1 MEAGEASFFQLVEL
15 FPVQEPCRKAYRKF
29 CFFLE
34 TANGFANLFY
44 VAVRKGT
51 ARGHDGVTRN
61 ACGFFLLGVFNNFV
75 GAEELV
81 FGCAGVVVAALGAVL
96 AVFGATPA
104 AGVHDRA
111 EVKVVTVEFFADF
124 VGGIA
129 EFLQVFTQKLDCL
142 FAGNFVAAQ
151 YFFFKFLD
159 KRHFLLLEHFSRANI
174 EKICYIKK
182 ANTYS
187 IKGEFMLKKLF
198 LSAAVVALVFTACD
212 SDSSTSPKNDDQPK
226 GNSTE
231 QSGVE
236 QSGPTNNSTA
246 EIKETVA
253 TDAGAEVPCSVEK
266 LSANSFLMTMKE
278 DGAVSRITTTI
289 VGDQAEID
297 YVTEYGESVPTA
309 TIQALCESNKQ
320 EALTKNAT
328 VTCDGRT
335 MTIHEVDGAEIGF
348 DGALESAKQVC
359 KSMNA
364 YLSENSSDP
373 EEPDQTPVSNPG
385 ASGKATCQV
394 VENTDT
400 FFKMVAIQP
409 DSVTMSISME
419 YKDGLVVTTGEIVF
433 EDTFAQTDVD
443 KYCAEAKAEIA
454 AAAEEEVELDVVCDG
469 RKIVESYS
477 EEYPMNILPYAVPE
491 MKASCDEIQRTGVIP
506 DDDEESL
513 F

>member
-1 MEAGEASFFQLVEL
+1 
-15 FPVQEPCRKAYRKF
+15 
-29 CFFLE
+29 
-34 TANGFANLFY
+34 
-44 VAVRKGT
+44 
-51 ARGHDGVTRN
+51 
-61 ACGFFLLGVFNNFV
+61 
-75 GAEELV
+75 
-81 FGCAGVVVAALGAVL
+81 
-96 AVFGATPA
+96 
-104 AGVHDRA
+104 
-111 EVKVVTVEFFADF
+111 
-124 VGGIA
+124 
-129 EFLQVFTQKLDCL
+129 
-142 FAGNFVAAQ
+142 
-151 YFFFKFLD
+151 
-159 KRHFLLLEHFSRANI
+159 
-174 EKICYIKK
+174 
-182 ANTYS
+182 
-187 IKGEFMLKKLF
+187 MLKKLF
-198 LSAAVVALVFTACD
+198 LSAAIVALVFTACD
-212 SDSSTSPKNDDQPK
+212 SDSSTSPKNDEQPK
-226 GNSTE
+226 DNVSE
-231 QSGVE
+231 QSGSINGDGADNTVV
-236 QSGPTNNSTA
+236 QTNPVSANTST
-246 EIKETVA
+246 
-253 TDAGAEVPCSVEK
+253 EVPCSVEK

-373 EEPDQTPVSNPG
+373 EEPNQTPVSNPG

>member
-1 MEAGEASFFQLVEL
+1 
-15 FPVQEPCRKAYRKF
+15 
-29 CFFLE
+29 
-34 TANGFANLFY
+34 
-44 VAVRKGT
+44 
-51 ARGHDGVTRN
+51 
-61 ACGFFLLGVFNNFV
+61 
-75 GAEELV
+75 
-81 FGCAGVVVAALGAVL
+81 
-96 AVFGATPA
+96 
-104 AGVHDRA
+104 
-111 EVKVVTVEFFADF
+111 
-124 VGGIA
+124 
-129 EFLQVFTQKLDCL
+129 
-142 FAGNFVAAQ
+142 
-151 YFFFKFLD
+151 
-159 KRHFLLLEHFSRANI
+159 
-174 EKICYIKK
+174 
-182 ANTYS
+182 
-187 IKGEFMLKKLF
+187 MLKKLF

>member
-1 MEAGEASFFQLVEL
+1 
-15 FPVQEPCRKAYRKF
+15 
-29 CFFLE
+29 
-34 TANGFANLFY
+34 
-44 VAVRKGT
+44 
-51 ARGHDGVTRN
+51 
-61 ACGFFLLGVFNNFV
+61 
-75 GAEELV
+75 
-81 FGCAGVVVAALGAVL
+81 
-96 AVFGATPA
+96 
-104 AGVHDRA
+104 
-111 EVKVVTVEFFADF
+111 
-124 VGGIA
+124 
-129 EFLQVFTQKLDCL
+129 
-142 FAGNFVAAQ
+142 
-151 YFFFKFLD
+151 
-159 KRHFLLLEHFSRANI
+159 
-174 EKICYIKK
+174 
-182 ANTYS
+182 
-187 IKGEFMLKKLF
+187 MLKKLF
-198 LSAAVVALVFTACD
+198 LSAAIVALVFTACD
-212 SDSSTSPKNDDQPK
+212 SDSSTSPKNDEQPK
-226 GNSTE
+226 DNVSE
-231 QSGVE
+231 QSGSINGDGADNTVV
-236 QSGPTNNSTA
+236 QTNPVSANTST
-246 EIKETVA
+246 
-253 TDAGAEVPCSVEK
+253 EVPCSVEK

-373 EEPDQTPVSNPG
+373 EEPNQTPVSNPG

-454 AAAEEEVELDVVCDG
+454 AAAEEVELDVVCDG